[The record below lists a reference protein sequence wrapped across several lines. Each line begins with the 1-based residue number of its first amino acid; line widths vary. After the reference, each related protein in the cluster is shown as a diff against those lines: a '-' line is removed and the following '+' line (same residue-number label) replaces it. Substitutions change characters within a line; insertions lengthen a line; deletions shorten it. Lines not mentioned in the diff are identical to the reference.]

1 MRILGGFFVRTM
13 KYRSV
18 VSSCLLFLENQ
29 ITLEH
34 RVTEE
39 CKELQN
45 ISGEVVHIAF
55 SPAGFFVSSRKKRS

>member
-39 CKELQN
+39 CKEL
-45 ISGEVVHIAF
+45 
-55 SPAGFFVSSRKKRS
+55 